1 MITLTRD
8 AKLAILFGIGLLI
21 IGAATGSR
29 IIPSHPPANSG
40 ASAAVE
46 RIEPTKTE
54 APTEPEA
61 VPTYTLTPGMA
72 APIAFETWWAIFRDG
87 EHFFGEND
95 DNPSTPYVRC
105 TETYCEH
112 GYHFLSTEEGRTTG
126 EFRVFEL
133 RNKDGKPIGHQM
145 CITSTPPNYTA
156 FCTDYD
162 NWWKLS
168 TVGDRH
174 YAERP
179 NEQTRNKTIE
189 TRSDSMRMSTART

>member
-1 MITLTRD
+1 
-8 AKLAILFGIGLLI
+8 
-21 IGAATGSR
+21 
-29 IIPSHPPANSG
+29 
-40 ASAAVE
+40 
-46 RIEPTKTE
+46 
-54 APTEPEA
+54 
-61 VPTYTLTPGMA
+61 MA
-72 APIAFETWWAIFRDG
+72 R
-87 EHFFGEND
+87 HFFGEND

-189 TRSDSMRMSTART
+189 DTKRQHEDEYRQNVRKCARRIHSFALNPSL